1 MKRLSSPYVA
11 AFLALPCLVGCMSAR
26 SPAASQIREA
36 DVNMVSGCTYVG
48 EVFGSSGAE
57 DPDVGIENAKTRALE
72 QAASKQA
79 THVVW
84 NALVAG
90 KQPNV
95 SGKAYRCPPAAP
107 APRIP

>member
-1 MKRLSSPYVA
+1 MKRPSWSHVA
-11 AFLALPCLVGCMSAR
+11 VFLVLACLVGCVTAR
-26 SPAASQIREA
+26 SPAASQNREA
-36 DVNMVSGCTYVG
+36 DISMVSGCTYVG
-48 EVFGSSGAE
+48 EVFGTSVVE
-57 DPDVGIENAKTRALE
+57 EPVVGIENAKTQALE

-95 SGKAYRCPPAAP
+95 SGKAYRCPPANST
-107 APRIP
+107 PRVP